1 MGWLIPDRWFLLW
14 VFHVVVGS
22 SWQAL
27 QPLSLT
33 DCSFTWLSDGVCCGL
48 ETQLE
53 IFTGNLCLAFPCGL
67 HFIQHGIWSIPVV
80 NILSNLCRSCKDF
93 WKVMEYNSSAI
104 CGIYS
109 LSWEPMWVGSRTLR
123 SEYWEV
129 WFTAGGRGGWSLQ
142 TNFTAFSLDSNDCF
156 PPKCKIYSVPPK
168 TPDVLSHYI
177 STVRFK
183 A

>member
-22 SWQAL
+22 SWQGL

-33 DCSFTWLSDGVCCGL
+33 DRSFTWLSDGVCCGL

-67 HFIQHGIWSIPVV
+67 RFIQHGIWSIPVV

-93 WKVMEYNSSAI
+93 WKVMEYNSSTI
-104 CGIYS
+104 CWIYS
-109 LSWEPMWVGSRTLR
+109 LSWDPMRVGPALWGVNTRR
-123 SEYWEV
+123 C
-129 WFTAGGRGGWSLQ
+129 GSLQ
-142 TNFTAFSLDSNDCF
+142 GAEEGGLGRLPQPSRWILMTPF

-168 TPDVLSHYI
+168 TPEVLSHYI